1 MKKLLSLILI
11 MAVVCLVFTACG
23 NDEKEGK
30 SPVEIQTNSNTEDKN
45 EKNNKNEKNGKQSYV
60 GQDDTDPYTAN
71 VPNEIID
78 FYIEK
83 IKEIEDAHKAELT
96 ELIDNNPEYDISAL
110 KNLKYD
116 LVFIDDNNTP
126 ELVVTDSRGWI
137 IVYTYDGGKVI
148 NALGDKEVWPFGVGG
163 NAGYSYVPKKN
174 LVFYSSNEFAGMIR
188 NYAFYEL
195 NGTKLVQKYTLSEVH
210 FDDDKNNRTPDEN
223 DEFIDEPTAYYKDD
237 KKIKKDEF
245 EKLLTITGA
254 DDLTGT
260 KSQAEIVAKLSSLLN
275 LK

>member
-1 MKKLLSLILI
+1 MKKLLSVVMVLTLICF
-11 MAVVCLVFTACG
+11 AFTACG
-23 NDEKEGK
+23 DKKEGE
-30 SPVEIQTNSNTEDKN
+30 SPVEIVSNSNKENKNDKN
-45 EKNNKNEKNGKQSYV
+45 SKNEKNGKQSYV

-83 IKEIEDAHKAELT
+83 IKEIEEAHKAELS
-96 ELIDNNPEYDISAL
+96 EIIENNPEYDISSL

-137 IVYTYDGGKVI
+137 IVYTYDAGKVI
-148 NALGDKEVWPFGVGG
+148 NALGDDEVWPFGVGG

-174 LVFYSSNEFAGMIR
+174 IVFNSSNEFAGMIR

-195 NGTKLVQKYTLSEVH
+195 KGTKLVQSYTLSEIH
-210 FDDDKNNRTPDEN
+210 FDDDKNNKTPDEN
-223 DEFIDEPTAYYKDD
+223 DEYKEEPTAYYKND

-245 EKLLTITGA
+245 EKLLVTSGA
-254 DDLTGT
+254 DDLTGG